1 MTNLI
6 VGFGTTGKSI
16 QRYLEKNNEF
26 FSVYDDYQ
34 ELPINLQFNEKNLEN
49 INRVIISPGI
59 KPDHWILKEAKK
71 LKIKITTDIEIFSE
85 TTNCKLIGVTGTNG
99 KTTFVYC
106 LSEILNKYGYKTTTA
121 GNIGL
126 SPLDLE
132 DVDKN
137 YDYIIIELSSFQL
150 EYLKYLE
157 LDISVITNIF
167 EDHIDWH
174 GTFENYYLS
183 KIKILNFVKNKSN
196 ILIGEVD
203 ERVVIDK
210 KLKVNRIN
218 NKKYNLE
225 NFYDEFVN
233 LMVSLCEKF
242 NITEKQVLSYLNNST
257 NMEHRFE
264 KFYEKNSTIFIND
277 SKSTNFQSV
286 FKATTKVTNSLLI
299 LHGLTKGI
307 DPKTLHLSKNVKEV
321 LVPSYMQDHLKLQNV
336 KYTVYTEFGDLKK
349 LIKDK
354 YKDYEYVLFSC
365 GGSSFNEFKNYK
377 ERGEQFKQLV
387 MESLK

>member
-16 QRYLEKNNEF
+16 QRYLERNNETF
-26 FSVYDDYQ
+26 YVYDDFQ
-34 ELPINLQFNEKNLEN
+34 DIPENLQFKEKNLEN

-71 LKIKITTDIEIFSE
+71 LNIQITTDIEIFSK
-85 TTNCKLIGVTGTNG
+85 TNNSKLIGVTGTNG
-99 KTTFVYC
+99 KTSFVYY
-106 LSEILNKYGYKTTTA
+106 LSELLNKYGYKSTTA

-126 SPLDLE
+126 SPLELE
-132 DVDKN
+132 NVDKI

-150 EYLKYLE
+150 EYLNYLD
-157 LDISVITNIF
+157 LDISIITNIF

-174 GTFENYYLS
+174 ETFQNYYLA
-183 KIKILNFVKNKSN
+183 KIKILNFVKNNSD
-196 ILIGEVD
+196 IYIGEVD
-203 ERVVIDK
+203 GRVVIDNK
-210 KLKVNRIN
+210 FKVNKIDK
-218 NKKYNLE
+218 KKYNLE

-233 LMVSLCEKF
+233 LMVSLCERFK
-242 NITEKQVLSYLNNST
+242 ISEEQVLSYLNNSK

-264 KFYEKNSTIFIND
+264 KFFEKNSTIFIND

-307 DPKTLHLSKNVKEV
+307 DPKTLNLSKNVKEV
-321 LVPSYMQDHLKLQNV
+321 LVPTYMQDNLNLENV
-336 KYTVYTEFGDLKK
+336 KFTVYTEFGDLRK
-349 LIKDK
+349 LINEK
-354 YKDYEYVLFSC
+354 YKDYDYVLFSC
-365 GGSSFNEFKNYK
+365 GGSSFNEFNNYK
-377 ERGEQFKQLV
+377 ERGEQFKKLV
-387 MESLK
+387 MELLQ

>member
-16 QRYLEKNNEF
+16 QRYLERNNETY
-26 FSVYDDYQ
+26 SVYDDYQ
-34 ELPINLQFNEKNLEN
+34 VIPVNLQFNEKNLEN

-71 LKIKITTDIEIFSE
+71 LNIKITTDIEIFSE
-85 TTNCKLIGVTGTNG
+85 NNNCKLIGVTGTNG

-150 EYLKYLE
+150 EYLKNLE
-157 LDISVITNIF
+157 LNISVITNIF

-174 GTFENYYLS
+174 ETFQNYYLA
-183 KIKILNFVKNKSN
+183 KIKILKFVKNKSN
-196 ILIGEVD
+196 IFIGEFD

-233 LMVSLCEKF
+233 LMVSLCERF
-242 NITEKQVLSYLNNST
+242 NISEKQVLSYLNNSK

-264 KFYEKNSTIFIND
+264 KFFEKNSTIFIND

-307 DPKTLHLSKNVKEV
+307 DPRSLHLSKNVKEV
-321 LVPSYMQDHLKLQNV
+321 LVPNYMQDYLKLQNV
-336 KYTVYTEFGDLKK
+336 KCTVYREFGDLKK
-349 LIKDK
+349 LIIDK
-354 YKDYEYVLFSC
+354 YIDYEYVLFSC

-377 ERGEQFKQLV
+377 ERGEQFKKLV

>member
-16 QRYLEKNNEF
+16 QRYLERNSESF
-26 FSVYDDYQ
+26 FVYDDYQ
-34 ELPINLQFNEKNLEN
+34 EIPVNLQFNEKNLKN
-49 INRVIISPGI
+49 IKRVIISPGI
-59 KPDHWILKEAKK
+59 KPNHWILNEAKK

-85 TTNCKLIGVTGTNG
+85 TNNCKLIGVTGTNG

-132 DVDKN
+132 DIDKN

-150 EYLKYLE
+150 EYLKYLD
-157 LDISVITNIF
+157 LDMSVITNIF

-174 GTFENYYLS
+174 ETFQNYYLA

-196 ILIGEVD
+196 IFIGEVD

-233 LMVSLCEKF
+233 LMVSLCERF
-242 NITEKQVLSYLNNST
+242 DISEKQVLNYLNNST

-264 KFYEKNSTIFIND
+264 KFFEKNSTIFIND

-321 LVPSYMQDHLKLQNV
+321 LVPNYMQDYLKLQNV

-349 LIKDK
+349 LINDK
-354 YKDYEYVLFSC
+354 YKDYDYVLFSC

-387 MESLK
+387 METLK

>member
-16 QRYLEKNNEF
+16 QRYLERNNETY
-26 FSVYDDYQ
+26 SVYDDYQ
-34 ELPINLQFNEKNLEN
+34 EIPINLQFNEKNLEN

-59 KPDHWILKEAKK
+59 KPDHWIIKEAKK
-71 LKIKITTDIEIFSE
+71 LNIKITTDIEIFSE
-85 TTNCKLIGVTGTNG
+85 NNNCKLIGVTGTNG

-150 EYLKYLE
+150 EYLKNLE

-174 GTFENYYLS
+174 ETFQNYYLA

-196 ILIGEVD
+196 IFIGEVD

-233 LMVSLCEKF
+233 LMVSLCERF
-242 NITEKQVLSYLNNST
+242 NINEIQVLSYLNNSK
-257 NMEHRFE
+257 NIEHRFE
-264 KFYEKNSTIFIND
+264 KFFVKNSTIFIND

-286 FKATTKVTNSLLI
+286 IKATTKVTNSLLI

-321 LVPSYMQDHLKLQNV
+321 LVPNYMQDYLKLQNV
-336 KYTVYTEFGDLKK
+336 KCTVYREFGDLKK
-349 LIKDK
+349 LIIDK
-354 YKDYEYVLFSC
+354 YIDYEYVLFSC